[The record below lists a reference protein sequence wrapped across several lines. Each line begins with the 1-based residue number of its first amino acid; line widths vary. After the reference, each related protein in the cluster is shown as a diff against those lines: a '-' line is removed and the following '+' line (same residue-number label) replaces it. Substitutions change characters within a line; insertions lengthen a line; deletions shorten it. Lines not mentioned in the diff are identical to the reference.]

1 MTQLNNQRV
10 NNKNLLY
17 NVTVIL
23 CIPSKNKP
31 NKAFVSINIHYCHS
45 FHGSGKAFDGHSS

>member
-1 MTQLNNQRV
+1 MTQLNNQKV

-23 CIPSKNKP
+23 SIPSKNKP
-31 NKAFVSINIHYCHS
+31 NKAFVSINIHCYS